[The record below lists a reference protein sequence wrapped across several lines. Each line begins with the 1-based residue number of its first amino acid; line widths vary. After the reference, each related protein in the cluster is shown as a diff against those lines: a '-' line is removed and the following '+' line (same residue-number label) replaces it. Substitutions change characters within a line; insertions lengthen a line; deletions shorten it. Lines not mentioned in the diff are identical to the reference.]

1 MTDNF
6 SSSGSSSEETPQEVY
21 ERLAYEWSSL
31 SDRVTLSG
39 VSDELSNMGRDVAEL
54 EETISAVRAKGYV
67 FAGDWEGKAEEIR
80 SRWPREQR
88 AAERELDQQTQ
99 IVRDSADEVER
110 LLKRAERSHNLL
122 DDLERKLESFESEVS
137 AAEQNVRR
145 AFERSSDEMGGI
157 YEEIEWA
164 TYLVDNLKDSAFKLN
179 PGENGVAA
187 CKAKWMSKKGEPE
200 GILYLTDQRVF
211 YEQIEELATKKVLF
225 IATEKE
231 TVREMAWEAP
241 VGAIDKHGAE
251 DKGGVLGFGV
261 KELLTLNFNRD
272 AKDVPN
278 EVTMR
283 FLDYADNEMWD
294 NLIEQVK
301 SGRIAKSK
309 YSGAASESEHTHAEE
324 SDSRTIPTKCPS
336 CGGKLPKAFKGMQQ
350 LECEFCGQVVSL

>member
-1 MTDNF
+1 MSDNLN
-6 SSSGSSSEETPQEVY
+6 SSGSSSEETPQDVY

-31 SDRVTLSG
+31 SDRVTLST
-39 VSDELSNMGRDVAEL
+39 VSDELSNVGRDVSEL
-54 EETISAVRAKGYV
+54 EDYISEIRSKGYV
-67 FAGDWEGKAEEIR
+67 FGGDWEGKAEEVR
-80 SRWPREQR
+80 SRWPREKR

-110 LLKRAERSHNLL
+110 LLNRAERSHNLL

-145 AFERSSDEMGGI
+145 AFERSSDELGEV

-164 TYLVDNLKDSAFKLN
+164 TFLVENLRDSAFKLN
-179 PGENGVAA
+179 PEENGVAA

-200 GILYLTDQRVF
+200 GVLYLTDQRVF
-211 YEQIEELATKKVLF
+211 YEQIEEVATKKVLF
-225 IATEKE
+225 ITTEKE
-231 TVREMAWEAP
+231 TVREMAWQAP

-261 KELLTLNFNRD
+261 KELLTINFNRD

-283 FLDYADNEMWD
+283 FLDYADNEMWE

-309 YSGAASESEHTHAEE
+309 YSGAVSDGEHTHSEA
-324 SDSRTIPTKCPS
+324 SDSKTIPTTCTS
-336 CGGKLPKAFKGMQQ
+336 CGGKLPKAFKGMRQ